1 MMTCPRSLPYRDVHH
16 CIPTRNPARPSLAPS
31 LKVRKI
37 FRQGV
42 AKEEAGE
49 ILVEA
54 GRKTGAMHMAKPSE
68 KFKLVRWLKMAIHNT
83 QDMEA
88 ACMSINRGRIKKIWC
103 IYAKEY
109 HSAIKRTKSCDLKQH
124 GWNKRLLY

>member
-1 MMTCPRSLPYRDVHH
+1 MSWLPTLPNTEAAILGTPESLTMIMITVRANASSSNPQETSSLMTCPRSLPYRDVHH

-42 AKEEAGE
+42 ATEEAE

-54 GRKTGAMHMAKPSE
+54 ERKTGAMHMAKPSE
-68 KFKLVRWLKMAIHNT
+68 KFKLVR
-83 QDMEA
+83 
-88 ACMSINRGRIKKIWC
+88 
-103 IYAKEY
+103 
-109 HSAIKRTKSCDLKQH
+109 
-124 GWNKRLLY
+124 